1 MKCIEDERRTFKTK
15 IDLAFWKNN
24 WSKLEEALLDLQKSR
39 KLYRLTKDMLVNMYN
54 IEQKFL
60 DWVVDVALADEY
72 DDCYYFNQQELV
84 EIRDTV
90 ETFEKVFTN

>member
-1 MKCIEDERRTFKTK
+1 MTDSENFIIF
-15 IDLAFWKNN
+15 N
-24 WSKLEEALLDLQKSR
+24 
-39 KLYRLTKDMLVNMYN
+39 KDMLINMYN

-60 DWVVDVALADEY
+60 NWTVDVADECV
-72 DDCYYFNQQELV
+72 DCYDFNQQELV

>member
-1 MKCIEDERRTFKTK
+1 MKCIENERRIFKTK
-15 IDLAFWKNN
+15 IDLTFWKNN

-39 KLYRLTKDMLVNMYN
+39 KLYHLTKDVLVNMYN
-54 IEQKFL
+54 IEQKLL
-60 DWVVDVALADEY
+60 DWTVDVALADEC